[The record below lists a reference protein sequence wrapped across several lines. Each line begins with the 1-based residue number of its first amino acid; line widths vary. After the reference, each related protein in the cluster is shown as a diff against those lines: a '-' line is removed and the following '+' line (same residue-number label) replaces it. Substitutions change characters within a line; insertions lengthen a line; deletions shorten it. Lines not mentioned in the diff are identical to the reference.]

1 MISTTQNVIDV
12 INSPVRKVEAR
23 VELFNNST
31 LVNTFKHNGK
41 LISFDIDRAGD
52 NSKFFGYGVCQKI
65 NIKLIDTSRE
75 LNITTANSCKAI
87 YTISNEDLDTHP
99 VFYVTEVH
107 RDENT
112 NELSITAYDLL
123 YNAANRVVS
132 ELGLTTNYTIQ
143 EFAAACASL
152 IGASGFTLVNDDVNR
167 LFNIS
172 YENGANLEGTESI
185 REVLDAIAEA
195 TQTIYFIDKD
205 DKLVFKKL
213 DKDGEAVVVISKANY
228 FTLDSSTNRRLAEI
242 KHCTS
247 LGDNL
252 GAGVIGLTGTTQ
264 YIRDNPFLE
273 MREDVADILAIA
285 LLAMGGL
292 TINQFSCEWRGNPVI
307 EVADKL
313 ALTDKEN
320 NTFIS
325 YMLNDVISYN
335 GSLSQKTSWS
345 YEDNE
350 EETEANP
357 TTIGEALKQTYAKV
371 DKVNKEITILA
382 SETEANKEAVAQLK
396 LNTDSISTSVK
407 SMGDS
412 TQEAIDSLGD
422 KLTELGTQITQTA
435 DKVDITITERISNL
449 EADVK
454 DIGYSFTTDGLTVN
468 TTKSGVTT
476 TITNDGMTVKDNN
489 ETMLTANSGGVN
501 AVNLHANNYLII
513 DGKSR
518 FEYIEATNHIGCFWI
533 GT

>member
-1 MISTTQNVIDV
+1 MINTIESVINA
-12 INSPVRKVEAR
+12 INSPVRKIEAR
-23 VELFNNST
+23 VELYNGST
-31 LVNTFKHNGK
+31 LVDTFNHNGK
-41 LISFDIDRAGD
+41 LISYDIDRAGD
-52 NSKFFGYGVCQKI
+52 NSKFFGFGVCQKI
-65 NIKLIDTSRE
+65 NIKLIDTKRE
-75 LNITTANSCKAI
+75 LEITTANSLKVI
-87 YTISNEDLDTHP
+87 YTIAGEELDTHP
-99 VFYVTEVH
+99 VFYITEVH
-107 RDENT
+107 RDEKT
-112 NELSITAYDLL
+112 NELSVTAYDVI
-123 YNAANRVVS
+123 YSAANYVVNETGIS
-132 ELGLTTNYTIQ
+132 SNYTIKGI
-143 EFAAACASL
+143 AAACASI
-152 IGASGFTLVNDDVNR
+152 IGASGIKLINVNNAAFDYT
-167 LFNIS
+167 
-172 YENGANLEGTESI
+172 YENGANLEGTETI
-185 REVLDAIAEA
+185 REVLDSIAEA
-195 TQTIYFIDKD
+195 TQTIYYINNDNKLMFRRLDISGGADIAITKD
-205 DKLVFKKL
+205 
-213 DKDGEAVVVISKANY
+213 NY
-228 FTLDSSTNRRLAEI
+228 ITLESSTNRKLTTITHTTE
-242 KHCTS
+242 

-252 GAGVIGLTGTTQ
+252 TVTTGTTGTTQ

-273 MREDVADILAIA
+273 LSEELVAILNAAIEA
-285 LLAMGGL
+285 VGNI
-292 TINQFSCEWRGNPVI
+292 TINQFSCEWRGNPVV
-307 EVADKL
+307 EVGDKL

-320 NTFIS
+320 NTIIS
-325 YMLNDVISYN
+325 YMLNDVLSYN
-335 GSLSQKTSWS
+335 GSLSQKTEWS

-357 TTIGEALKQTYAKV
+357 TTIGEVIKQTYAKV
-371 DKVNKEITILA
+371 DKVNKQITLLA

-449 EADVK
+449 EEDVK

-513 DGKSR
+513 DGKPR
-518 FEYIEATNHIGCFWI
+518 FEYVEATNHIGCFWI

>member
-23 VELFNNST
+23 VELYNNST
-31 LVNTFKHNGK
+31 LVETFKHNGK

-52 NSKFFGYGVCQKI
+52 NSKFFGYGVCQKL
-65 NIKLIDTSRE
+65 NVKLIDTKRE
-75 LNITTANSCKAI
+75 LDITTANSLKVI
-87 YTISNEDLDTHP
+87 YTMAGEDLDSHP
-99 VFYVTEVH
+99 EFYVTEVH

-112 NELSITAYDLL
+112 NELSITAYDAL
-123 YNAANRVVS
+123 YDAIKYTVS
-132 ELGLTTNYTIQ
+132 DLGLSKESYTLL
-143 EFAAACASL
+143 SL
-152 IGASGFTLVNDDVNR
+152 IVACRDVLNTVNSSYYNIDNNLLLLEYSNNSNFSGNETV
-167 LFNIS
+167 
-172 YENGANLEGTESI
+172 
-185 REVLDAIAEA
+185 REVLNAIAEVLQA
-195 TQTIYFIDKD
+195 IYYVTNDNKLIFKRLMINSVANAEITKD
-205 DKLVFKKL
+205 
-213 DKDGEAVVVISKANY
+213 NY
-228 FTLDSSTNRRLAEI
+228 FTLESSTNRRLTTI
-242 KHCTS
+242 THTTQ
-247 LGDNL
+247 LGDNVTVTT
-252 GAGVIGLTGTTQ
+252 GATGTTQ
-264 YIRDNPFLE
+264 YIRDNPLIDL
-273 MREDVADILAIA
+273 REDIADILESAIA
-285 LLAMGGL
+285 GIGGL
-292 TINQFSCEWRGNPVI
+292 TINQFNCEWRGNPALEI
-307 EVADKL
+307 GDKI

-320 NTFIS
+320 NTIIS
-325 YMLNDVISYN
+325 YLLNDTLSYN
-335 GSLSQKTSWS
+335 GSLSQKTEWS

-371 DKVNKEITILA
+371 DKANKQITILT
-382 SETEANKEAVAQLK
+382 SDTEANKEAIAILK
-396 LNTDSISTSVK
+396 MDTNSISTSVK
-407 SMGDS
+407 SIGES

-422 KLTELGTQITQTA
+422 KITELGTQITQTA